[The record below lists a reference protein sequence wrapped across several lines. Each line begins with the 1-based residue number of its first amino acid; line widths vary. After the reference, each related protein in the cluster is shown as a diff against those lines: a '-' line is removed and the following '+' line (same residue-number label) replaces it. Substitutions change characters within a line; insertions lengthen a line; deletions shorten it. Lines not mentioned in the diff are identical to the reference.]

1 MISNNI
7 FVGST
12 KKKEQKVIKV
22 LRMKMKRYNIIFRQ
36 YFPLYEELR
45 RFYRKFK
52 TARQIIYIIILKQV
66 QGK

>member
-12 KKKEQKVIKV
+12 EKKEQKVIKV

>member
-12 KKKEQKVIKV
+12 EKKEQKVIKV

-52 TARQIIYIIILKQV
+52 TARQIIYISILKQV

>member
-12 KKKEQKVIKV
+12 EKKEQKVIKV
-22 LRMKMKRYNIIFRQ
+22 LRMKTKRYNIIFRQ

>member
-12 KKKEQKVIKV
+12 EKKEQKVIKV

-45 RFYRKFK
+45 KFYRKFK